1 MESGHYR
8 HDNGRFVSGNPG
20 GPGRPRGCKPAE
32 TLRRAL
38 FDSVTAEQVQA
49 VIRKLRELALD
60 GNVTAARCFLD
71 HAVGRPVQALELSAP
86 ASPGISPMTVV
97 RLVIDAL
104 SDLPNYDEIRARLV
118 AAFERLEPTR
128 DGPARLEPSDCP
140 HIPGA

>member
-38 FDSVTAEQVQA
+38 FDSVTAEQVVA
-49 VIRKLRELALD
+49 VARKLHELALD
-60 GNVTAARCFLD
+60 GDVSAARCWLD
-71 HAVGRPVQALELSAP
+71 HMIGRPVQAVELSAP
-86 ASPGISPMTVV
+86 VGPRLDPLALVGIITE
-97 RLVIDAL
+97 AL
-104 SDLPNYDEIRARLV
+104 SDLPNYEDIRARLV
-118 AAFERLEPTR
+118 AAFRRLEPTP

-140 HIPGA
+140 RISGA